1 MSHVINVPADTLIAG
16 LRQRR
21 DELAEQL
28 ARLERT
34 QQTVAHDL
42 DALEQAM
49 QVIGGQRSRAATP
62 AVASQALPPSASP
75 PARVGAVGRRRGD
88 LPAAI
93 RRVLAEYASLG
104 ALTTADVVEAVHEH
118 IPPTV
123 ANKDRIG
130 NCLNQLAR
138 IGMVT
143 GKPSGA
149 NSRMYEWSLTDKGR
163 AAVQPEGGSV

>member
-1 MSHVINVPADTLIAG
+1 MSHIINVPADTLIAG

-34 QQTVAHDL
+34 QQSVANDL

-49 QVIGGQRSRAATP
+49 QVIGGQRSRAAAP
-62 AVASQALPPSASP
+62 AVASQALPPSSP
-75 PARVGAVGRRRGD
+75 PARVGALGSRRGD

-104 ALTTADVVEAVHEH
+104 PLTTADVVEAVHEH

-130 NCLNQLAR
+130 NCLNQLSR

-163 AAVQPEGGSV
+163 AAVQSEGGSV

>member
-1 MSHVINVPADTLIAG
+1 MSHILNVPADTLILG

-34 QQTVAHDL
+34 QQTVANDL

-49 QVIGGQRSRAATP
+49 QVIGGQRSRAAAP
-62 AVASQALPPSASP
+62 AVASQVLPPSASP
-75 PARVGAVGRRRGD
+75 PVRVGALGSRRGD
-88 LPAAI
+88 LPATI
-93 RRVLAEYASLG
+93 RRVLAEYDTLG
-104 ALTTADVVEAVHEH
+104 PLTTADVVEAVHEH

-130 NCLNQLAR
+130 NCLNQLSR

-143 GKPSGA
+143 GKPSKA

-163 AAVQPEGGSV
+163 AAVQSEGGSV